1 MRRKKPSPPWIG
13 IVSFIFLVVLG
24 SVVLVFNFRKQLE
37 KALGEYVYGAV
48 PRSEELKL
56 QHVIRNYPE
65 GVLGIDIS
73 AYQGKIDFSGLQ
85 LQLENKRIEFIVI
98 RASMGKDGIDS
109 QFSRNWEGTRTLPVI
124 RGAYHYYRPNENSTK
139 QAQNFIKSAKLQPG
153 DLIPVLDI
161 EKHSTIQPR
170 KKLREGLKN
179 WLKIVEEHYGVKPM
193 IYTGDR
199 FFWDVLHDEG
209 FDDYPMWVANYNLI
223 VEPETQNWL
232 IWQFSEKGRLPGI
245 KERIDLNILRDGKD
259 QLQSLIIP
267 TESSALTNRAKGY
280 PFP

>member
-1 MRRKKPSPPWIG
+1 MRRKKSPSPWIG
-13 IVSFIFLVVLG
+13 IVALIFLIALG
-24 SVVLVFNFRKQLE
+24 SVVVVYKFRNQLE
-37 KALGEYVYGAV
+37 RVLGEYTEGAA
-48 PRSEELKL
+48 PLTEELKL

-73 AYQGKIDFSGLQ
+73 AYQGKIDFAGLQ
-85 LQLENKRIEFIVI
+85 LQLENRRIEFVVM
-98 RASMGKDGIDS
+98 RASMGDDGMDS
-109 QFSRNWEGTRTLPVI
+109 QYERNWEGTRTLPVI

-139 QAQNFIKSAKLQPG
+139 QAQNFIKTAKLQPG

-179 WLKIVEEHYGVKPM
+179 WLRIVEEHYGVKPM

-209 FDDYPMWVANYNLI
+209 FDDYPIWVANYNLI
-223 VEPETQNWL
+223 REPETENWL

-245 KERIDLNILRDGKD
+245 KERIDLNILRAGQD
-259 QLQSLIIP
+259 QLQSLVIP
-267 TESSALTNRAKGY
+267 DYLGG
-280 PFP
+280 